1 MGMGI
6 KIVTAKWEWEGYELK
21 SIVSAVHW
29 RCALYIFSRF
39 RSRRPRPQQ

>member
-21 SIVSAVHW
+21 SIVSAVH
-29 RCALYIFSRF
+29 
-39 RSRRPRPQQ
+39 